1 MPRPK
6 GMQKSGGRARGTP
19 NRASQRRQAQVAASG
34 LSPLDFLIATLRNES
49 LDLPTR
55 LEAARAAAP
64 FVHPFDAPP
73 GHVAFTLDVAGAAP
87 VSVCIPIAELEGLM
101 SDFTQRADGAQLDD
115 LEWHARARICIAE
128 MFMTGGA
135 DYKENAALIGFW
147 LTLNH
152 PATNADL
159 KRKLSEQIRDHD
171 CAHVTMAIGPSGMMS
186 TAVSD
191 SFVDL

>member
-1 MPRPK
+1 M
-6 GMQKSGGRARGTP
+6 
-19 NRASQRRQAQVAASG
+19 NRCGCRCTRYRR
-34 LSPLDFLIATLRNES
+34 R
-49 LDLPTR
+49 R
-55 LEAARAAAP
+55 LTAINVET
-64 FVHPFDAPP
+64 FDAPP

-101 SDFTQRADGAQLDD
+101 SDFTHRADGAQLDD

-191 SFVDL
+191 SFVDLDSLLAAAARSDLAVPISIVAAVASDTADLH